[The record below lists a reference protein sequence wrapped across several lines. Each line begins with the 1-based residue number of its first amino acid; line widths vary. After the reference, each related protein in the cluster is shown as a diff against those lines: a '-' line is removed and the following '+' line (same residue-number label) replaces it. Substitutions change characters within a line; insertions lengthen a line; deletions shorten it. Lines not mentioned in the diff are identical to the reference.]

1 MSGIRAMTMSRH
13 PFRILV
19 FTRNIGAKVGII
31 CQYTKNFGEKTSTP
45 LCILFYSS
53 FSFIFAC
60 KDSANIWI
68 MQENYIF

>member
-1 MSGIRAMTMSRH
+1 MTMSRH

-31 CQYTKNFGEKTSTP
+31 CQYTKNFWEKTSTP
-45 LCILFYSS
+45 LCILFFYSLLF
-53 FSFIFAC
+53 FSAC